1 MLRWSVLTKTFL
13 VLKTFLKI
21 TETKGLGVKVGFD
34 NFLFRKQT
42 TLFAG
47 NIFNF
52 PL

>member
-1 MLRWSVLTKTFL
+1 MLQWSVLTKTFL
-13 VLKTFLKI
+13 VLKTFKI

-47 NIFNF
+47 DIFNF